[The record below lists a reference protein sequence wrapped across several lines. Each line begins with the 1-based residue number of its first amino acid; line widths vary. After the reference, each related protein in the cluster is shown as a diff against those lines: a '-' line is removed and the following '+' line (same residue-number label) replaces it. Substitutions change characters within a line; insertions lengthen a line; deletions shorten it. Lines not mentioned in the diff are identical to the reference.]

1 MNHSKVKSRK
11 MVIRLLY
18 RQRHF
23 DNLKEKQG
31 YTYPGS
37 QKK

>member
-1 MNHSKVKSRK
+1 MNHSKLKSRK
-11 MVIRLLY
+11 MVERLER
-18 RQRHF
+18 RQKHF
-23 DNLKEKQG
+23 NNLKEKQG